1 VTIWDKSHHGWYN
14 DWIMSTAPRYIPHY
28 TLDDYQHWQGDW
40 ELIDGV
46 PISMTPSPFGPH
58 ERIITEVSRQV
69 ANQFIEN
76 KCECRVYTNLDWIIS
91 DDTVIRPDLM
101 VVCGDQPDRHLER
114 PPCLMAEVLSD
125 STRGRD
131 LTAKRT
137 LCRENNVQHYLIID
151 PADQMTLHITADGD
165 KTNDSNQTIDL
176 TLTDGD
182 CSVKIECGRF
192 FD

>member
-1 VTIWDKSHHGWYN
+1 MFSYPTTKQDL
-14 DWIMSTAPRYIPHY
+14 MSTAPRYIPHY
-28 TLDDYQHWQGDW
+28 TLEDHRHWEGDW
-40 ELIDGV
+40 ELIDGL

-58 ERIITEVSRQV
+58 ERVITEVSRQV
-69 ANQFIEN
+69 ANQLIEN
-76 KCECRVYTNLDWIIS
+76 KCDCRVYANLDWIIS

-101 VVCGDQPDRHLER
+101 VVCGEQPERHLER
-114 PPCLMAEVLSD
+114 PPSLMVEVLSD
-125 STRGRD
+125 STCGRD
-131 LTAKRT
+131 LTAKCT

-165 KTNDSNQTIDL
+165 QTNDSNQTIDL

-182 CSVKIECGRF
+182 CSVQIECGRL